1 MEYKAENR
9 IEIDRYNDLLNKYGV
24 SGDEHFFRNL
34 AIKIITDIPFNNL
47 ESVFHF
53 EKIDP
58 FSIENKELLNDEL
71 SSEYKKGA
79 ILLLQN
85 RNIILFR
92 AKLVF

>member
-24 SGDEHFFRNL
+24 SGDEHFFRSL

-47 ESVFHF
+47 ESVFNF

-58 FSIENKELLNDEL
+58 FSIENKELLNNEL
-71 SSEYKKGA
+71 ASEYKKGVT
-79 ILLLQN
+79 LLLHD